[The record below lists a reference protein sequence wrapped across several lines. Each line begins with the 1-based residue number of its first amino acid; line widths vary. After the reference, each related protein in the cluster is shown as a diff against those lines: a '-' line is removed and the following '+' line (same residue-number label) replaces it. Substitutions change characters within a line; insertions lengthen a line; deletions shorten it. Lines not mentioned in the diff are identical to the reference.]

1 MVKTTKEC
9 EKAGRRL
16 RLLPLIVL
24 VLAAVPL
31 ALGAVDWPSDFWDQV
46 AATHPAPSGTQVAV
60 SASPAAVDARTSSA
74 TAHTQSVSGLEG
86 RSMSSGDSGE
96 WDIDPRKP
104 SGLVIMFR

>member
-1 MVKTTKEC
+1 MRT
-9 EKAGRRL
+9 AIL
-16 RLLPLIVL
+16 A
-24 VLAAVPL
+24 LAATAWL

-46 AATHPAPSGTQVAV
+46 AANHPAPSGTQVAV

-74 TAHTQSVSGLEG
+74 TAHVQSVSGLEG
-86 RSMSSGDSGE
+86 RSASSGDSGE